1 MTVKFY
7 MVTCS
12 TLPMQMGA
20 HDRVKGWSVITPAG
34 AEHRRFSDRV
44 ATAPRERQTQASRP
58 RGMACDYPEQLLK
71 G

>member
-1 MTVKFY
+1 
-7 MVTCS
+7 
-12 TLPMQMGA
+12 
-20 HDRVKGWSVITPAG
+20 VKGWSVITPAG